1 MIGSFKMTRLKGKIA
16 LVTGASRGAGR
27 GIARV
32 LGEEGAT
39 VYVTGRRTRDNPH
52 HKFAGCTIH
61 DTVDQVNARGGKG
74 IAVQVDH
81 TDDAQVN
88 ALFEQI
94 KDEQSRL
101 DILVNNIW
109 GGYED
114 DMSTFLDG
122 FWKQPLARLDKMYD
136 AGVRAHFTASQHAAK
151 LMMPLKSGLIINTTF
166 WDEDKYI
173 SNLPYDLAKAAIN
186 RMAFGMAYEL
196 HDYNIAAVALSPGWM
211 RTEVILAHYSP
222 GSETTDTEF
231 SFEGWETTESI
242 EYIGRA
248 VVALAT
254 DTHIMQKSGQTL
266 TVGGVA
272 KEYGFVDIDERYVP
286 PFWFNFTREK
296 RNLTP

>member
-1 MIGSFKMTRLKGKIA
+1 MARLQGKIA

-32 LGEEGAT
+32 LGEEGAP
-39 VYVTGRRTRDNPH
+39 VYVTGRRTRENPH
-52 HKFAGCTIH
+52 PEFAGCTID
-61 DTVDQVNARGGKG
+61 DTVDQVNARGGRG

-81 TDDAQVN
+81 TNDGQVE

-94 KDEQSRL
+94 QREQGRL

-114 DMSTFLDG
+114 DMDTFTDG
-122 FWKQPLARLDKMYD
+122 FWKQPLARLDKMFD
-136 AGVRAHFTASQHAAK
+136 AGIRAHFSASQYAAR
-151 LMMPLKSGLIINTTF
+151 MMIPQKSGLIINTTF

-173 SNLPYDLAKAAIN
+173 SNLPYDIAKAAIN
-186 RMAFGMAYEL
+186 RMAFSMAYEL
-196 HDYNIAAVALSPGWM
+196 HDYNIAAIALSPGWM

-222 GSETTDTEF
+222 GKQTTDTEF
-231 SFEGWETTESI
+231 SFEGWEITESI

-248 VVALAT
+248 VTALAT
-254 DTHIMQKSGQTL
+254 DPNVMEKSGKTL

-272 KEYGFVDIDERYVP
+272 QEYGFVDIDGRSVP
-286 PFWFNFTREK
+286 PFTFTITREQ
-296 RNLTP
+296 RDLTP